1 MVGALLKALYAVK
14 RFQFLTQNKVF
25 IYFKMLNYTR
35 TRYAIWL
42 ADFRLRG
49 EYGNTD
55 PLKHLRWR
63 ALKRYLANL
72 GINYCYKALHLSCLQ
87 GSWL

>member
-1 MVGALLKALYAVK
+1 
-14 RFQFLTQNKVF
+14 
-25 IYFKMLNYTR
+25 MLNYAR
-35 TRYAIWL
+35 TRDTIWS

-63 ALKRYLANL
+63 AL
-72 GINYCYKALHLSCLQ
+72 
-87 GSWL
+87 